1 MGTDNP
7 KVSAYVPQAIKD
19 RLKKFRKERDD
30 MPESQAVT
38 IILAEY
44 FQMPEVLGRS
54 PEGLIAGG
62 VTLARMEALEEKVA
76 NLTETI
82 ENRFQKLEGL
92 EGLVISSGNAS
103 VPQVVHSEAL
113 KTEPAVDG
121 SFDNVLAVSSEELVE
136 DSASRQES
144 NLDSEL
150 PQEQENDAQESSL
163 PSEPSLELLI
173 QPEAGQVEE
182 SSSAEKIINLASGQ
196 EINEAIEAN
205 KIDDR
210 PPVDHQEVTLSEIT
224 VSGEDASSNS
234 EPSENSQDALPH
246 HQSELPFEL
255 QGEPPIEFS
264 PLSSVKLS
272 RRFRK
277 GEQVVK
283 RMRTKH
289 KDNVESFTQWTQ
301 DEDPDKIAWEHT
313 PKGYVPI
320 GELTDEQRNSLLNWY
335 KANL

>member
-19 RLKKFRKERDD
+19 RLKQFREEHSLS
-30 MPESQAVT
+30 ESQAVSV
-38 IILAEY
+38 ILAEY
-44 FQMPEVLGRS
+44 FGITQGLGRS
-54 PEGLIAGG
+54 PEGLVIEG
-62 VTLARMEALEEKVA
+62 VTLARMKALEEKVA
-76 NLTETI
+76 NLTEAI
-82 ENRFQKLEGL
+82 EIRFREL
-92 EGLVISSGNAS
+92 EGLVVSSRTAS
-103 VPQVVHSEAL
+103 VPLVVHSEVL
-113 KTEPAVDG
+113 ETEPVVDDP
-121 SFDNVLAVSSEELVE
+121 SDNLLPLLSEEPVE

-163 PSEPSLELLI
+163 PSEPLPELLI
-173 QPEAGQVEE
+173 QPEVGQVEE
-182 SSSAEKIINLASGQ
+182 SSSVEEIINLASGQ
-196 EINEAIEAN
+196 EINEAIEVN
-205 KIDDR
+205 EIDNR

-224 VSGEDASSNS
+224 VSGEAGSSNS
-234 EPSENSQDALPH
+234 EPPENSQDALPH

-255 QGEPPIEFS
+255 QGEPPIAFS

-335 KANL
+335 KGNL

>member
-1 MGTDNP
+1 MGTNNP
-7 KVSAYVPQAIKD
+7 KVSAYVPE
-19 RLKKFRKERDD
+19 LLKERLTQFREERGVS
-30 MPESQAVT
+30 ESQAVT

-44 FQMPEVLGRS
+44 FQIPEVLGRS
-54 PEGLIAGG
+54 PEGLILGG

-76 NLTETI
+76 NLSETI
-82 ENRFQKLEGL
+82 ENRFQKL

-121 SFDNVLAVSSEELVE
+121 SFDNVLAVSSEELIE

-163 PSEPSLELLI
+163 LSEPSPELLI
-173 QPEAGQVEE
+173 QPEANQVEE
-182 SSSAEKIINLASGQ
+182 SSSVEEIINLASGQ

-224 VSGEDASSNS
+224 VSGEDGSSNS
-234 EPSENSQDALPH
+234 EPPENSQDALPH
-246 HQSELPFEL
+246 HQNELPFEL
-255 QGEPPIEFS
+255 QGELPIEFS

-335 KANL
+335 KGNL